1 MRLLTKQTNKHKCG
15 GGDGTRIF
23 HSFFFFLFIPIKSIE
38 PVFRMCACVC
48 VCVRISVLILLVFLQ
63 AFFFVAHHHHR
74 PTLSLAGSKNN
85 YVLNSFSVPGS
96 TLAPFIGLWPAWE
109 MEICISGANMW
120 LQLVE
125 FRWLELSGS
134 SIAKQC
140 FQYSMNGEC
149 LKSFFY
155 KFTKLRQKSLNKI
168 KI

>member
-1 MRLLTKQTNKHKCG
+1 MVRVFFIL
-15 GGDGTRIF
+15 
-23 HSFFFFLFIPIKSIE
+23 FFFLFIPIKSIE

-74 PTLSLAGSKNN
+74 PALSLAGSKKN

-109 MEICISGANMW
+109 MEICRSGANMW
-120 LQLVE
+120 LQLLE

-134 SIAKQC
+134 SISKHF
-140 FQYSMNGEC
+140 FQYSINAEC
-149 LKSFFY
+149 LKSFF
-155 KFTKLRQKSLNKI
+155 FINLRN
-168 KI
+168 

>member
-1 MRLLTKQTNKHKCG
+1 MRWWWWYAY
-15 GGDGTRIF
+15 F
-23 HSFFFFLFIPIKSIE
+23 SFFFFLFIPIKSIE

-48 VCVRISVLILLVFLQ
+48 VRTSVLILSVFLQ

-85 YVLNSFSVPGS
+85 HVLNSFSVPGS

-109 MEICISGANMW
+109 MEICRSGANMW

-134 SIAKQC
+134 SISKQC
-140 FQYSMNGEC
+140 FQYSINAEC

-155 KFTKLRQKSLNKI
+155 KFTKLSKKSLNKI